1 MSYVETNYLRAH
13 NPQVAGSNPAPAT
26 AKAPETA
33 LCVSKAGLGRRRGAL
48 DVLPA
53 HRSTSCPVTAGR
65 VILIV
70 LGSIGVL
77 FGLAVMAGGGFL
89 LWADRTQ
96 REDGYLT
103 TPSERFATPTYALTR
118 TRLEVDTEGEGWVLN
133 ESWFGKVRIRGESA
147 GDKTLFIG
155 IGPQAEVARYLGT
168 VAHANV
174 QDIEFD
180 PFRATYLS
188 VSGGAPRAP
197 PTEQSFW
204 AASASGVG
212 TQTLTWKVREG
223 DWSVVLMNADG
234 SRGVA
239 ADIDLGAKVSFLLW
253 VAVGGL
259 RGGVLVTGG
268 SAALVV
274 LAARTRR
281 PQPPPPV
288 PPTAGAGSGNAPA
301 PEPPDRSTEQSS
313 PS

>member
-1 MSYVETNYLRAH
+1 MS
-13 NPQVAGSNPAPAT
+13 
-26 AKAPETA
+26 
-33 LCVSKAGLGRRRGAL
+33 
-48 DVLPA
+48 
-53 HRSTSCPVTAGR
+53 AGR
-65 VILIV
+65 VILMV

-77 FGLAVMAGGGFL
+77 FGLALLAGGGFL
-89 LWADRTQ
+89 LWSDRTQ

-118 TRLEVDTEGEGWVLN
+118 TRLEVDTGGASWVLN

-147 GDKTLFIG
+147 DDKTLFIG
-155 IGPQAEVARYLGT
+155 IGPQAEVARYLGN

-174 QDIEFD
+174 QDIDFD

-188 VSGGAPRAP
+188 VSGGAPQVP

-239 ADIDLGAKVSFLLW
+239 ADVDLGAKLSFLLW
-253 VAVGGL
+253 VAIGLLIGGALVVGGS
-259 RGGVLVTGG
+259 T
-268 SAALVV
+268 ALVV
-274 LAARTRR
+274 LAARKPR
-281 PQPPPPV
+281 PPPGSPV
-288 PPTAGAGSGNAPA
+288 PSTAGSGAGSTPA
-301 PEPPDRSTEQSS
+301 PEPPDRSVEEPP

>member
-1 MSYVETNYLRAH
+1 MS
-13 NPQVAGSNPAPAT
+13 
-26 AKAPETA
+26 
-33 LCVSKAGLGRRRGAL
+33 
-48 DVLPA
+48 
-53 HRSTSCPVTAGR
+53 AGR

-77 FGLAVMAGGGFL
+77 LGLALLAGGGFL

-103 TPSERFATPTYALTR
+103 TPTERFATPTYALTR
-118 TRLEVDTEGEGWVLN
+118 TRLEVDTDGAGWVLN
-133 ESWFGKVRIRGESA
+133 DSWFGKVRIRGESA
-147 GDKTLFIG
+147 GGKTLFMG
-155 IGPQAEVARYLGT
+155 IGPEAAVAKYLGP

-174 QDIEFD
+174 EELDFD
-180 PFRATYLS
+180 PFRVTYLP
-188 VSGGAPRAP
+188 VTGGTPQGP
-197 PTEQSFW
+197 PTEQRFW

-223 DWSVVLMNADG
+223 DWSVVLMNSDA

-239 ADIDLGAKVSFLLW
+239 ANIDVGAKMSFLLW
-253 VAVGGL
+253 VAIGGL
-259 RGGVLVTGG
+259 LGGVLVTGG
-268 SAALVV
+268 SAALIV

-281 PQPPPPV
+281 PQPPPSV

-301 PEPPDRSTEQSS
+301 PESPGQSTEQAS